1 MEFIFLLLI
10 VLALWWLSTSASST
24 DRRISQGEHRTPQRS
39 SGSSSSL
46 LKESKQST
54 YGPSNSRQSNVL
66 RKPKGDCI
74 CGCNGVPLTLLP
86 EYSIDYEKYK
96 VCPARKKR
104 KLRGV
109 YIDDAGQ
116 LAHWIPRGQQRK
128 AVSRTRRDAEKKQ
141 REESRKQK
149 KLAAQLEQDHQR
161 QVREEQEKLRHL
173 NGAPAQS
180 ASEALRRG
188 LETYIGKECGV
199 GHGGERHS
207 RNGECVECRRID
219 QRKRDAMRRG
229 AFPRDLTPQERKE
242 IGEIYAEARR
252 LTKQTGIEHHVDH
265 IKPLASGW
273 EHHPRNLRVIT
284 ADENLKKGSSW
295 DGRSHLREDRRAP
308 ADLQGEPP
316 RGTYRNLGVG
326 RKDDIP

>member
-10 VLALWWLSTSASST
+10 VLALWLLSKSVSST
-24 DRRISQGEHRTPQRS
+24 DGRISQGEHRTAQRS
-39 SGSSSSL
+39 SGSSSLL
-46 LKESKQST
+46 LKKSKQST
-54 YGPSNSRQSNVL
+54 YGPSNARQTNVL
-66 RKPKGDCI
+66 RKPKGACI

-86 EYSIDYEKYK
+86 AYSIDYEKYK

-104 KLRGV
+104 KLTGV

-116 LAHWIPRGQQRK
+116 LAHWIARGQQHK
-128 AVSRTRRDAEKKQ
+128 AASRSRRDAEKKQ
-141 REESRKQK
+141 KEESRKKK
-149 KLAAQLEQDHQR
+149 KLAAQLEQDYQR

-188 LETYIGKECGV
+188 LETYIGNECGV
-199 GHGGERHS
+199 GHSGERHS

-252 LTKQTGIEHHVDH
+252 LTKQTGIDHHVDH
-265 IKPLASGW
+265 IKPLASGG

-284 ADENLKKGSSW
+284 AEENLKKGAFW
-295 DGRSHLREDRRAP
+295 DGRSQPREDRRAP
-308 ADLQGEPP
+308 ADLQGESP
-316 RGTYRNLGVG
+316 RGAYRNLGVG